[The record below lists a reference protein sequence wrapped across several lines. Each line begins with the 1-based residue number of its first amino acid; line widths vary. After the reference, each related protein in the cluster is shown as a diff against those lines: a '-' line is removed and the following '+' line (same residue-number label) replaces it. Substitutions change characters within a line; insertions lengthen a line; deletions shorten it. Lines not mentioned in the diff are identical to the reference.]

1 MKTFAVA
8 AMATMVAGSVAA
20 ADLGYGFTLGGEID
34 GNYTTGTELFAVD
47 LTTGVGYAAYGVD
60 FSIDTT
66 FDVLSLNDGDVFEGL
81 DFGAE
86 YAVGAT
92 GITAYGEVST
102 DADLEFGDLTVG
114 AKLAF

>member
-34 GNYTTGTELFAVD
+34 GNYTTGLDMFAVD
-47 LTTGVGYAAYGVD
+47 LTTGVGYNAYGVD
-60 FSIDTT
+60 LAVETT

-81 DFGAE
+81 DLSAE
-86 YAVGAT
+86 YAIGAT
-92 GITAYGEVST
+92 GITTYGEVST
-102 DADLEFGDLTVG
+102 DADFEFGDLTVG